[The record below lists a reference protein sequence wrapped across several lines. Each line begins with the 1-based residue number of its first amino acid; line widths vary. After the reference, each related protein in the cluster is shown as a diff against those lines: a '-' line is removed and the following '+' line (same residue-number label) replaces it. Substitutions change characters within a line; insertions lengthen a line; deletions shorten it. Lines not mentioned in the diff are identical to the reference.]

1 MAIPLVPCIIMLIS
15 TYVTTQSIFL
25 LRDPEFFGVDES
37 ELGTISSLLVLV
49 GLPGAMIGTF
59 MGGFI
64 FDIFGRR
71 FTLFMSFLMS
81 SVLTLTIP
89 YTAPSIVPS
98 LLIVRL
104 LINFSNSMPS
114 SNPLLADYVHKD
126 AIGKAATLVGVGFIV
141 GEVLSM
147 AVLFPMTQNM
157 TRYNA
162 FLTAAIVGVA
172 CSIMLLFLVK
182 EPQLRKSLVNDKEEV
197 SKKEDEIKVA

>member
-1 MAIPLVPCIIMLIS
+1 
-15 TYVTTQSIFL
+15 
-25 LRDPEFFGVDES
+25 LRDPEFFGVNES
-37 ELGTISSLLVLV
+37 ELGTVSSLLVLV

-59 MGGFI
+59 LGGFI

-71 FTLFMSFLMS
+71 FTLFMSFFMA

-89 YTAPSIVPS
+89 YTAPSVIPG
-98 LLIVRL
+98 LLIVRV

-126 AIGKAATLVGVGFIV
+126 SIGKAATLVGVGFIV

-147 AVLFPMTQNM
+147 AVLFPITKNM

-162 FLTAAIVGVA
+162 FLTVAIVGAA
-172 CSIMLLFLVK
+172 CSVIFLFIVK
-182 EPQLRKSLVNDKEEV
+182 EP
-197 SKKEDEIKVA
+197 